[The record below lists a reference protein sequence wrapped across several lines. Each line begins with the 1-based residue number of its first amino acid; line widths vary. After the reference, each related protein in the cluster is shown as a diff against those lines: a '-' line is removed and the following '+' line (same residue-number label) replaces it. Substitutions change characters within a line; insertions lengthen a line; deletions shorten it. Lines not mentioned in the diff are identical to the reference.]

1 MAEDTC
7 KSNLLFSMYLENQ
20 QPQKKNTS
28 ATLALSQE
36 SVTYV
41 NRVLAFMFATDES
54 FEKLMALPKVP
65 RRCEFAWAVVK
76 QNGKQGNKKMGVGDS
91 VSWCDMTCP
100 QATVDNL
107 MFDLNSYITMWHYVL
122 CTSLYTLSWVLR
134 INALT
139 KILFFMPCTDWIGN
153 DWKPFSCVCVWW
165 HVIHPKKQKRVC
177 ICLHAGLC
185 HFLDSSSSIAE
196 SSQEPFRMNCGDQL
210 CVTWLMIQRGNCL
223 GKQKVVFVWLCVPSK
238 SFVILFS
245 IVVVVVVVIIAV
257 YLAVWLANSRFIW
270 PTFPWPRADL
280 SRLAWEKKHFCSR
293 HLPLSEG
300 SRRS

>member
-153 DWKPFSCVCVWW
+153 DWKPFSCVCVVACYTPQKNRSVCAYACMLVCAIFW
-165 HVIHPKKQKRVC
+165 IHRVRLQNLPRNPSGWIVEISC
-177 ICLHAGLC
+177 AL
-185 HFLDSSSSIAE
+185 
-196 SSQEPFRMNCGDQL
+196 
-210 CVTWLMIQRGNCL
+210 L
-223 GKQKVVFVWLCVPSK
+223 G
-238 SFVILFS
+238 
-245 IVVVVVVVIIAV
+245 
-257 YLAVWLANSRFIW
+257 
-270 PTFPWPRADL
+270 
-280 SRLAWEKKHFCSR
+280 
-293 HLPLSEG
+293 
-300 SRRS
+300 

>member
-91 VSWCDMTCP
+91 VS
-100 QATVDNL
+100 
-107 MFDLNSYITMWHYVL
+107 
-122 CTSLYTLSWVLR
+122 
-134 INALT
+134 
-139 KILFFMPCTDWIGN
+139 
-153 DWKPFSCVCVWW
+153 
-165 HVIHPKKQKRVC
+165 
-177 ICLHAGLC
+177 
-185 HFLDSSSSIAE
+185 
-196 SSQEPFRMNCGDQL
+196 
-210 CVTWLMIQRGNCL
+210 
-223 GKQKVVFVWLCVPSK
+223 
-238 SFVILFS
+238 
-245 IVVVVVVVIIAV
+245 
-257 YLAVWLANSRFIW
+257 
-270 PTFPWPRADL
+270 
-280 SRLAWEKKHFCSR
+280 
-293 HLPLSEG
+293 
-300 SRRS
+300 